1 MQAARPLVNVH
12 SEKGEVVASVT
23 LPAVFKTNIR
33 PDVVRFVHTSMNKN
47 KRQAYAVSEKAG
59 HQTSAE
65 SWYVLTLPFGQHAV
79 IGIYCRELIR
89 LLQ

>member
-1 MQAARPLVNVH
+1 MQAARPLVSVH
-12 SEKGEVVASVT
+12 SETGEVVGTVT
-23 LPAVFKTNIR
+23 LPAVFKTSIR

-65 SWYVLTLPFGQHAV
+65 SWYEISAA
-79 IGIYCRELIR
+79 IGHPTSTWPGA
-89 LLQ
+89 

>member
-65 SWYVLTLPFGQHAV
+65 SWYVLSA
-79 IGIYCRELIR
+79 IR
-89 LLQ
+89 ASMRSCLKIQIIAGAD